1 MLVRRPKLVLL
12 APALFAIAL
21 GAATPALAQF
31 GPPGPPAVGVV
42 KAQKQPITETSE
54 FVGRVQALDKVDLLA
69 RVTGTLVERLFTEG
83 AEVKQGDVLFRIDR
97 APFEAD
103 LQAKQASVA
112 QMNALLVN
120 AQEKLSRAQTLL
132 NSPAGSRSNLD
143 DALAQQRSQAAQL
156 LGAQAQVTQSQI
168 NLGYTEIRAP
178 IAGKIGRA
186 AVSVGNI
193 VSPTSGP
200 LATIVSQ
207 DPMNV
212 VFPVS
217 VRTVSDLRSRYR
229 EGFAALAL
237 RLRLP
242 DGRMLEQKGRLNFID
257 NTITAATDT
266 LTLRGEIANPAMGA
280 ATGSLGNR
288 ALVDGQ
294 FVTVLV
300 DGVEPVLAL
309 SLPRAAVLSDQQGD
323 YIFVVGAENKVE
335 QRRIK
340 LGQSTPATAVVV
352 NGLAEGEQVIV
363 EGVQR
368 VRPGIAVNPGPVA
381 PGPSAPGA
389 AAPGAA
395 PAAAR

>member
-1 MLVRRPKLVLL
+1 MLVCRPTLALL
-12 APALFAIAL
+12 APAMLAAIL
-21 GAATPALAQF
+21 AATPALAQF

-54 FVGRVQALDKVDLLA
+54 FVGRVQAVDKVDLVA
-69 RVTGTLVERLFTEG
+69 RVTGTLVERLFAEG
-83 AEVKQGDVLFRIDR
+83 AEVRQGDVMFRMDR

-103 LQAKQASVA
+103 LQARLAAVA
-112 QMNALLVN
+112 QINALLIN
-120 AQEKLSRAQTLL
+120 AQEKLSRAQSLL
-132 NSPAGSRSNLD
+132 STPAGSRSAVD
-143 DALAQQRSQAAQL
+143 ETLAQQRSLAAQL
-156 LGAQAQVTQSQI
+156 LGAQAQLTQAQI

-186 AVSVGNI
+186 SVSPGN
-193 VSPTSGP
+193 VVTPTSGP
-200 LATIVSQ
+200 LATIVTQ

-212 VFPVS
+212 AFPVS
-217 VRTVSDLRSRYR
+217 VRTVTDLRSRYR

-257 NTITAATDT
+257 NTIAAATDT
-266 LTLRGEIANPAMGA
+266 LMLRGEIGNPAMGN

-288 ALVDGQ
+288 VLVDGQ
-294 FVTVLV
+294 FVAVLV

-309 SLPRAAVLSDQQGD
+309 SVPRAAVLSDQQGD

-335 QRRIK
+335 QRRVK

-352 NGLAEGEQVIV
+352 NGLAEGEQVVV

-368 VRPGIAVNPGPVA
+368 VRPGVVVA
-381 PGPSAPGA
+381 PGPVGPPPG
-389 AAPGAA
+389 APGAA
-395 PAAAR
+395 PAAAPAAAR